1 MRYGIG
7 CLIVSC
13 ILLSVSIVLLI
24 LDSIVVSA
32 ILFSI
37 CMLLFFISL
46 IIIHK
51 NEQSIAMWR
60 SRS

>member
-7 CLIVSC
+7 FLIISS

-24 LDSIVVSA
+24 LGFVVVSA

-37 CMLLFFISL
+37 CMLLFFISM